1 MKLHELSSPP
11 GSKRRPK
18 RVGRGCGSGHGKTCC
33 RGTKGQK
40 ARSGGNIPPGFEG
53 GQMPLIR
60 RLPKRGF
67 TNIFRKSYT
76 FINVRDL
83 NRFESETIV
92 DVDTLLKS
100 GLVKN
105 LGHGVKVLG
114 QGEIAKPLTVRVHKI
129 SKVARSKI
137 EKVGGKVEV
146 I

>member
-40 ARSGGNIPPGFEG
+40 ARSGGSIPPGFEG

-92 DVDTLLKS
+92 DVDTLLRS

-105 LGHGVKVLG
+105 LGHGIKVLG
-114 QGEIAKPLTVRVHKI
+114 QGKIAKPLTVRVHKI
-129 SKVARSKI
+129 SKVARAKI

>member
-11 GSKRRPK
+11 GSKKRQK

-53 GQMPLIR
+53 GQMPLTR

-67 TNIFRKSYT
+67 TNIFRKSYAV
-76 FINVRDL
+76 INVRAL
-83 NRFESETIV
+83 NRFESGTIV
-92 DVDTLLKS
+92 DVDILLRS
-100 GLVKN
+100 GLVKK
-105 LGHGVKVLG
+105 LGHGIKVLG
-114 QGEIAKPLTVRVHKI
+114 QGEVAKPLTVRVHKI
-129 SKVARSKI
+129 SKGARSKI
-137 EKVGGKVEV
+137 EKAGGKIEV

>member
-18 RVGRGCGSGHGKTCC
+18 RVGCGCGTCC

-67 TNIFRKSYT
+67 TNIFRKSYDV
-76 FINVRDL
+76 INVRDL

-105 LGHGVKVLG
+105 LSHGIKILG

-129 SKVARSKI
+129 SKGARSKI